1 MVRNT
6 GAKILRANADA
17 TKAAM
22 AYGAEKGIATTQTV
36 EVQGWEQEIPEV
48 NGVFNALSA
57 LQIEEHARASALL
70 SELSETTDGRRRG
83 EIRRHY
89 NTICKNIERNNQV
102 LNALLDKKVG
112 TVKKAKKPT
121 KKAAKPKAA
130 KPKAATPK
138 AATPKTEKK
147 ARPTPSEVKKAA
159 ANRKPRARAGSRR
172 ATLESKSFKEVQQ
185 WAKKRGF
192 SAQGTKEAII
202 NRILNNGE

>member
-6 GAKILRANADA
+6 SAKVLQNNADA

-22 AYGAEKGIATTQTV
+22 AYGAENGIATTQTV

-57 LQIEEHARASALL
+57 LQIEEHNRASKLL

-130 KPKAATPK
+130 KPKAAKPKKPAETKRVTP
-138 AATPKTEKK
+138 AQ
-147 ARPTPSEVKKAA
+147 VKKAA
-159 ANRKPRARAGSRR
+159 SKRTTARKGSRR
-172 ATLESKSFKEVQQ
+172 ETFEAMSFKELQQ
-185 WAKKRGF
+185 AAKKRNF
-192 SAQGTKEAII
+192 NAQGTKEAII

>member
-6 GAKILRANADA
+6 GAKVLQNNADA

-22 AYGAEKGIATTQTV
+22 AYGAENGIVTTQTV
-36 EVQGWEQEIPEV
+36 EVQGWTQEIPEV

-57 LQIEEHARASALL
+57 LQVEEHNRASKLL

-112 TVKKAKKPT
+112 TVKKAKKPA
-121 KKAAKPKAA
+121 KKAAKAETPK
-130 KPKAATPK
+130 KPKKRVTP
-138 AATPKTEKK
+138 AQ
-147 ARPTPSEVKKAA
+147 VKKAA
-159 ANRKPRARAGSRR
+159 SKRTTTRKGSRR
-172 ATLESKSFKEVQQ
+172 DSFEAMSFKDLQKA
-185 WAKKRGF
+185 AKKRGF

-202 NRILNNGE
+202 NRILNNGV

>member
-6 GAKILRANADA
+6 GAKVLQNNADA

-22 AYGAEKGIATTQTV
+22 AYGAENGIVTTQTV
-36 EVQGWEQEIPEV
+36 EVQGWTQEIPEV

-57 LQIEEHARASALL
+57 LQVEEHTRASKLL
-70 SELSETTDGRRRG
+70 SELGETTDGRRRG

-121 KKAAKPKAA
+121 KKATKAA
-130 KPKAATPK
+130 KPKP
-138 AATPKTEKK
+138 TEKK
-147 ARPTPSEVKKAA
+147 KRVTPAQVKKAA
-159 ANRKPRARAGSRR
+159 SKRTTARKGSRR
-172 ATLESKSFKEVQQ
+172 ESFEAMSFKELQQ
-185 WAKKRGF
+185 AAKRRGF
-192 SAQGTKEAII
+192 SAQGTKEQII
-202 NRILNNGE
+202 NRILNNGKA

>member
-6 GAKILRANADA
+6 GAKVLQNNADA

-22 AYGAEKGIATTQTV
+22 AYGAENGIATTQTV
-36 EVQGWEQEIPEV
+36 EVQGWAQEIPEV

-57 LQIEEHARASALL
+57 LQIEEHNRASKLL

-130 KPKAATPK
+130 KPK
-138 AATPKTEKK
+138 TEKN

-159 ANRKPRARAGSRR
+159 ANRKPRAGSRR

-185 WAKKRGF
+185 WAKKRSL

-202 NRILNNGE
+202 NRILNGSD